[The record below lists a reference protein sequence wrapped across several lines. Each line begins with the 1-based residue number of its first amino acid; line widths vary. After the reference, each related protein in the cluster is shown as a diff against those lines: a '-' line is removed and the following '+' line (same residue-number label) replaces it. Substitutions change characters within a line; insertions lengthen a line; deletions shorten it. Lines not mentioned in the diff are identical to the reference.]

1 MARELLS
8 ERLAQRLMRRI
19 KSGKYA
25 VGDLLPSEPELAQAE
40 GLSRSTVRA
49 ALAVLEKAGMIRRT
63 PHVGTRVIS
72 KGKSQN
78 FDRSLS
84 SMSDL
89 DRLASKNP
97 REILDVRECVVSR
110 ELAERI
116 QCPPG
121 ETYIRFSMVRRGTT
135 PEDPPIAW
143 TTEYVDRQW
152 QDLIAEARRSPELLM
167 IEIIARVKGK
177 HCTEVRQTI
186 EATTLTKEAATNL
199 RAAEGDPCLRI
210 FRRYMS
216 AHGRV
221 LLTTVSYHPA
231 DRYAF
236 NLDVRLEDSGLRRVL
251 DES

>member
-19 KSGKYA
+19 KTGRYA
-25 VGDLLPSEPELAQAE
+25 VGDLIPSEPELAQAE

-49 ALAVLEKAGMIRRT
+49 ALAVLEKSGMIRRT

-72 KGKSQN
+72 KGKSQS
-78 FDRSLS
+78 FDQSLS
-84 SMSDL
+84 SLSDL

-110 ELAERI
+110 ELAEKI

-121 ETYIRFSMVRRGTT
+121 ETYIRFSMIRRGLT

-143 TTEYVDRQW
+143 TTEYVDREW
-152 QDLIAEARRSPELLM
+152 QDLIAEARKSPELLM
-167 IEIIARVKGK
+167 IEVISRVKGK

-186 EATTLTKEAATNL
+186 EATTLPEEAAKNL
-199 RAAEGDPCLRI
+199 KSEVGAPCLRI
-210 FRRYMS
+210 FRRYVS
-216 AHGRV
+216 AHGKV
-221 LLTTVSYHPA
+221 LLITVSYHPA

-236 NLDVRLEDSGLRRVL
+236 NLNVRIDDNGVRSVIE
-251 DES
+251 E